1 MSLKTISQLV
11 PRAQEVIETNNQSIF
26 MVNMVTLIL
35 VPMLFVGVQEQDNK
49 VWLPTGPD
57 G

>member
-35 VPMLFVGVQEQDNK
+35 VPMLFAGVQEQDNK
-49 VWLPTGPD
+49 VCLPTGPD